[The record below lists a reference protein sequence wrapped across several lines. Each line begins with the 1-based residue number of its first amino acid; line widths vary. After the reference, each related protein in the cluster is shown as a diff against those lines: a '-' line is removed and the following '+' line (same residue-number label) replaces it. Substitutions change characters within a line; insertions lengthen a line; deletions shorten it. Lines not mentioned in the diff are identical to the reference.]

1 MTRNRWST
9 RESQEIDLTAA
20 LQQLGIKSIFDADKV
35 DFSVSHEDICD
46 FALMTLFSQFWADN
60 QRK

>member
-46 FALMTLFSQFWADN
+46 FALMTSFSQFWADN